1 MTAETTPRAPLSG
14 GVTRRHFCWL
24 ASSLIVSG
32 GALPK
37 VQTRPG
43 PALWLAEKQNTR
55 VYLFGQM
62 PVRSDTVWLTPEIEA
77 AFNGSDLVWLENL
90 DNSLISPEVM
100 RAVAELQKQLTPPGD
115 FTVLSVLD
123 EPHRERLLAVLA
135 AEGVSPASLNGR
147 PIAYTRQLVT
157 SIQDRKSGADFTKIP
172 EAIFRARAQA
182 AGKPIFTEWRDLL
195 ELVRFASDLPEV
207 QKQLVTMALDD
218 LDRDYLA
225 ELSSWLSGALDIQI
239 KTAEARSVRYPNLSL
254 HVNTLRNQ
262 AMARRIVDVMNDYR
276 QLFVCLG
283 IGHFVG
289 RSSLPAFLGEAGLAV
304 RRV

>member
-1 MTAETTPRAPLSG
+1 MAAKTTPRAPLSG
-14 GVTRRHFCWL
+14 GVPRRHFSWL
-24 ASSLIVSG
+24 LGSLIVAS

-37 VQTRPG
+37 AQTRPG
-43 PALWLAEKQNTR
+43 PALWVAEKLDTR

-62 PVRSDTVWLTPEIEA
+62 PVRFDTVWLTPEIEA

-90 DNSLISPEVM
+90 DNSLITPEVM
-100 RAVAELQKQLTPPGD
+100 SAVGELQKQLTPSAD
-115 FTVLSVLD
+115 FSVLSVLD
-123 EPHRERLLAVLA
+123 EPHRERLLALLA
-135 AEGVSPASLNGR
+135 AEGVSPESLNGR
-147 PIAYTRQLVT
+147 PIPFARQLVT

-172 EAIFRARAQA
+172 EAIFRARAKA
-182 AGKPIFTEWRDLL
+182 AGKPIFTEWRDLP

-218 LDRDYLA
+218 LDRDYPA

-239 KTAEARSVRYPNLSL
+239 KSAEARAVRYPDLYL

-262 AMARRIVDVMNDYR
+262 AMARRIVDVISNYR

-289 RSSLPAFLGEAGLAV
+289 PSSVPAFLGEAGLAV

>member
-1 MTAETTPRAPLSG
+1 MAAETTLRAPLSG
-14 GVTRRHFCWL
+14 GVTRRHFSWL
-24 ASSLIVSG
+24 VGSLIVAG

-43 PALWLAEKQNTR
+43 PALWLAEKQDTR

-90 DNSLISPEVM
+90 DNSLITPEVM
-100 RAVAELQKQLTPPGD
+100 SAVGELQKQLTPAGD
-115 FTVLSVLD
+115 FSVLSVLD

-135 AEGVSPASLNGR
+135 AEGVSPESLNGR
-147 PIAYTRQLVT
+147 PIPYARQLVT
-157 SIQDRKSGADFTKIP
+157 SIQDRKSGADFTKTP
-172 EAIFRARAQA
+172 EAIFRARAKA
-182 AGKPIFTEWRDLL
+182 AGKPIFTEWRDPL

-218 LDRDYLA
+218 LDRDYPA

-239 KTAEARSVRYPNLSL
+239 KSAEARAVRYPDLYL

-262 AMARRIVDVMNDYR
+262 AMARRIVDVINNYR

-289 RSSLPAFLGEAGLAV
+289 PSSVPAFLGEAGLAV